1 MKITKE
7 HYKQIWNEIEDSVL
21 QNVKVTTVENISKN
35 VDVARVSA
43 IDQIPA
49 KFLEGCAPVIAIHLA
64 KIINLSIK
72 LDTFPSAWKI
82 TRIKNFFIKRIK
94 SEAKKYR
101 PIFLLPLTSK
111 VIEKSIH
118 DQTQD
123 YLHRNELLHIY
134 QPGFRANHST
144 KTCLSQLLNMT
155 LNGTEDGKY
164 TGMILNDLQMVFDTL
179 NHQIL
184 FELK

>member
-1 MKITKE
+1 M
-7 HYKQIWNEIEDSVL
+7 
-21 QNVKVTTVENISKN
+21 
-35 VDVARVSA
+35 
-43 IDQIPA
+43 
-49 KFLEGCAPVIAIHLA
+49 
-64 KIINLSIK
+64 
-72 LDTFPSAWKI
+72 
-82 TRIKNFFIKRIK
+82 
-94 SEAKKYR
+94 
-101 PIFLLPLTSK
+101 PLTSK

-184 FELK
+184 LELK